1 VNCAA
6 DFRPKTSQG
15 VVGGLITDA
24 SFLAALGNPS
34 SSFLGLIVALY
45 NVGCLAGCVV
55 AGMWGNRLGR
65 KRTIMYGSIILIIGG
80 VMQAAIYEAIQMIV
94 GRIVSGV
101 GTGE

>member
-1 VNCAA
+1 M
-6 DFRPKTSQG
+6 
-15 VVGGLITDA
+15 
-24 SFLAALGNPS
+24 
-34 SSFLGLIVALY
+34 
-45 NVGCLAGCVV
+45 